1 MLIWMS
7 EREMLLGQRYL
18 LKRGPLTVGT
28 IVVSLKYRIN
38 VDTLAHLASKTLKLN
53 QVGRCNSVVEWPTT
67 STTSVAS
74 RKSRA

>member
-7 EREMLLGQRYL
+7 EREMLLGRRYL
-18 LKRGPLTVGT
+18 LERGPTTVGAT
-28 IVVSLKYRIN
+28 VASLKHRIN

-53 QVGRCNSVVEWPTT
+53 QVGRCNSVVEWPTA